1 MTHYFSPAAKRLL
14 IPYWFAV
21 KTGIKEMRWAMASID
36 SIVQD
41 AVSPT
46 FRPAGSRTTEDRKVG
61 EIYLYPIGLAVST
74 GINEMR

>member
-1 MTHYFSPAAKRLL
+1 
-14 IPYWFAV
+14 
-21 KTGIKEMRWAMASID
+21 MASID